1 MLTLDSLLFL
11 AALSSVVGSL
21 EGARKGFSSGFLASV
36 GFIVVGSESLVVV
49 CTSFTVSGEREVW
62 NEKDDLM
69 EVWTFLFCVVV
80 VCDGDEKN
88 GEEVEE
94 DAGEGRVAGWV
105 EAGMAVAGLKVV
117 MGGGLCRV
125 MVLLSSLILTPSTSA
140 CMMWMPCSASR
151 LFRSSRLAAML

>member
-1 MLTLDSLLFL
+1 MPLVLTPDSLPFL
-11 AALSSVVGSL
+11 AAPSSVVGNL

-49 CTSFTVSGEREVW
+49 CTSFTVSGERDVW

-80 VCDGDEKN
+80 CDGDEKD
-88 GEEVEE
+88 GEEEE
-94 DAGEGRVAGWV
+94 EEGEGRVAGWV
-105 EAGMAVAGLKVV
+105 EAGMAVEGLKVV

-125 MVLLSSLILTPSTSA
+125 IVLLSNLILTPSTSA
-140 CMMWMPCSASR
+140 
-151 LFRSSRLAAML
+151 